1 MRYPSFTRRQ
11 WLQALARH
19 GGSAAAYGALGALGL
34 AQASPAQPDFK
45 LSPAP
50 RGQSVLVLG
59 AGVAGLV
66 AALELQRAGY
76 AVQLLEYQ
84 DRVGGRCWTLRG
96 GDRYTELGGATQQC
110 RFDAGQY
117 FNPGPW
123 RIPFHHYGV
132 LDYCRQLGVTLQP
145 FIQQNDNAWVHHPKA
160 FDGRP
165 QRRRELL
172 ADFQGDVDELLAK
185 LVQQPALDQPL
196 DAADRERLL
205 EILRQQGALDR
216 ELRYRA
222 NAISAERR
230 GHEPFPGQGV
240 RAHPPELP
248 GRSLPELLRSGLLEQ
263 MELAPAFE
271 YQSPMFQPVG
281 GMDQIARALAR
292 AVGPRIRHG
301 MQVLAVEQDERGV
314 SVRYAPRGQPAQS
327 QVARADWCVCT
338 LPLSVLSQTELRVS
352 PALREAIDAV
362 PYFSALKV
370 GLQFR
375 RRFWEQDEGIYGGIS
390 STSLPNRLI
399 AYPSH
404 DFHGR
409 KGVLLG
415 AYAFGTQALEFTA
428 LPPAE
433 RIQAALDF
441 GAQIHPQYR
450 AEFECGMTVGW
461 HRVPTTLGCFAAWSP
476 DARAL
481 HFPTLLKMDG
491 RLILAGEHASLLPA
505 WQEGAVLSARHAITQ
520 LHEAALQRAAPK
532 QG

>member
-1 MRYPSFTRRQ
+1 MQAAAPPPLTRRR
-11 WLQALARH
+11 WLRALARS
-19 GGSAAAYGALGALGL
+19 GGSAAAYGALCALGL
-34 AQASPAQPDFK
+34 AEASPAQAGFK

-76 AVQLLEYQ
+76 AVQVLEYQ

-96 GDRYTELGGATQQC
+96 GDRFTELGGATQQC

-123 RIPFHHYGV
+123 RIPFHHHGV
-132 LDYCRQLGVTLQP
+132 LDYCRQLGVALQP
-145 FIQQNDNAWVHHPKA
+145 FIQQNDNAWVHHPRA
-160 FDGRP
+160 FGGKP

-185 LVQQPALDQPL
+185 LVKQQALDEPL
-196 DAADRERLL
+196 DAGDRERLL
-205 EILRQQGALDR
+205 EVLRQQGWLDR

-222 NAISAERR
+222 DPERR

-240 RAHPPELP
+240 LAHAPETAP
-248 GRSLPELLRSGLLEQ
+248 RRLPELLRSGLLEQ
-263 MELAPAFE
+263 MELSPAFE
-271 YQSPMFQPVG
+271 YQMPLFQPVG
-281 GMDQIARALAR
+281 GMDRIAQALAR

-301 MQVLAVEQDERGV
+301 VKVVAVEQDERGV
-314 SVRYAPRGQPAQS
+314 RVRYTPREDAGRP

-338 LPLSVLSQTELRVS
+338 LPLSVLSQTEMRIS

-375 RRFWEQDEGIYGGIS
+375 RRFWEEDEAIYGGIT
-390 STSLPNRLI
+390 STGLPNRLI

-404 DFHGR
+404 DFHGK

-441 GAQIHPQYR
+441 GAQVHPQYR
-450 AEFECGMTVGW
+450 EEFEHGMAVGW
-461 HRVPTTLGCFAAWSP
+461 HRVPTTLGCFAHWSP
-476 DARAL
+476 AARAR

-491 RLILAGEHASLLPA
+491 RVILAGEHASLLPA

-520 LHEAALQRAAPK
+520 LHEAALQAAPK
-532 QG
+532 PS